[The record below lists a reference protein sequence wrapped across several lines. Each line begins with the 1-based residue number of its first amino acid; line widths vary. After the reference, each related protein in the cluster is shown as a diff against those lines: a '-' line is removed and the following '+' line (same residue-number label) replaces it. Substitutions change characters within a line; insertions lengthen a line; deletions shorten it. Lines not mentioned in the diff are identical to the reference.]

1 MKCEYPLGLPKG
13 SIRAIMSIG
22 LCAAAIVLYAYKGV
36 TPDWLIG
43 FAGMAIAWYF
53 KTRDTE

>member
-1 MKCEYPLGLPKG
+1 MTYEYPLGLPEG
-13 SIRAIMSIG
+13 SVRAIISIG
-22 LCAAAIVLYAYKGV
+22 LCAAAVILYVYKGV

-53 KTRDTE
+53 KTRDTK